1 MPPFQIVEVCMPEKE
16 NHWNVDTVSPPQI
29 DGGPADLLADERKQV
44 LGFRFV
50 YGLAP
55 QEPVVQICLQD
66 RNSKSQTFHI
76 SLPDAMYLLGALQH
90 VQQETEAEIPSEPP
104 VLAE

>member
-1 MPPFQIVEVCMPEKE
+1 MPENNNRWTK
-16 NHWNVDTVSPPQI
+16 VIDTIFPVNGN
-29 DGGPADLLADERKQV
+29 GGPADLPNEEKKHL

-55 QEPVVQICLQD
+55 QEPMVQLCLGDQK
-66 RNSKSQTFHI
+66 SKPQTFHI

-90 VQQETEAEIPSEPP
+90 VQQETEAEIPSNPP
-104 VLAE
+104 ALVK